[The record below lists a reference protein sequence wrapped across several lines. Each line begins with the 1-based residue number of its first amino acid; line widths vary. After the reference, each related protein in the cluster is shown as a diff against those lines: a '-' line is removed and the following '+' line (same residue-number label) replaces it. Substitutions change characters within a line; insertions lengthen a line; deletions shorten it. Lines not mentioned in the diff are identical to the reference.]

1 MILPGRELGTNLQ
14 LLFLLPDVS
23 SISRTMASF
32 VQITPKKVHGYHKRQ
47 DGYTASRRAGT
58 VHYCITVSFNV
69 LPAQRVKRTGIENS
83 SQGLFLAR
91 ARRY

>member
-32 VQITPKKVHGYHKRQ
+32 VQITPGKIHGGHKRR
-47 DGYTASRRAGT
+47 DDYTASGRTGAM
-58 VHYCITVSFNV
+58 HYCIAVSFDV
-69 LPAQRVKRTGIENS
+69 LPSQRVSFDVLPTEMV
-83 SQGLFLAR
+83 
-91 ARRY
+91 YP